1 MEHRRIGSL
10 EVSVVGIGCNNFGV
24 RLDQAGT
31 DAVVAAALDEGITL
45 FDTAD
50 IYGASRSESFLASA
64 LGARRSDVVIATKF
78 GLPSAEL
85 PGGGSAAYVRS
96 ACERSLRELRT
107 DVIDLYQYHV
117 RDSTVPLEET
127 MEAMAELV
135 AEGKVREIGCS
146 NFSGDDLR
154 TARAIDGV
162 PDFASVQN
170 QYSLLWREPER
181 DVLAALDEL
190 DMGLLPFYPL
200 GNGLL
205 TGKYH
210 RGEAIDEGTRLGMM
224 PDDRRTHWLSDAML
238 DIVES
243 IRAISDDV
251 GIPMATLAFSWLAH
265 HPRVSSVIAG
275 ASKAEQVRQNAA
287 AVVSLDPSVI
297 ERLDEATASMVS
309 PA

>member
-1 MEHRRIGSL
+1 MEHRRIGTL

-31 DAVVAAALDEGITL
+31 DAVVAAALDEGVTF

-50 IYGASRSESFLASA
+50 IYGASRSEAHLAAA
-64 LGARRSDVVIATKF
+64 LGDRRSEAVIATKF
-78 GLPSAEL
+78 GLPSAER

-96 ACERSLRELRT
+96 SCERSLRELRT

-117 RDSTVPLEET
+117 LDPTVPLAET
-127 MEAMAELV
+127 MGAMAELV

-146 NFSGDDLR
+146 NFTSADLR
-154 TARAIDGV
+154 TARDIAGV
-162 PDFASVQN
+162 PPFASVQN

-181 DVLAALDEL
+181 DVLDTLAALG
-190 DMGLLPFYPL
+190 MGLLPYYPL

-205 TGKYH
+205 TGKYR
-210 RGEAIDEGTRLGMM
+210 RGEAIAGGTRLGMM
-224 PDDRRTHWLSDAML
+224 PEDRRAHWLGEPLL

-243 IRAISDDV
+243 IRAISNDV
-251 GIPMATLAFSWLAH
+251 GISMATLAFSWLAH
-265 HPRVSSVIAG
+265 HPEVSSVIAG
-275 ASKAEQVRQNAA
+275 ASTAEQVRQNASSVIA
-287 AVVSLDPSVI
+287 LDPSVV
-297 ERLDEATASMVS
+297 ERLDEATASMIS

>member
-31 DAVVAAALDEGITL
+31 DDVVGAALDEGITF

-50 IYGASRSESFLASA
+50 VYGASRSESFLATS
-64 LGARRSDVVIATKF
+64 LGGRRSEVVIATKF

-96 ACERSLRELRT
+96 SCERSLRELRT
-107 DVIDLYQYHV
+107 DVIDLFQYHV
-117 RDSTVPLEET
+117 RDATVPLDET
-127 MEAMAELV
+127 MGAMAELV

-146 NFSGDDLR
+146 NFSSVDLR
-154 TARAIDGV
+154 AARGIAGV
-162 PDFASVQN
+162 PPFASVQN

-181 DVLAALDEL
+181 DVLDTLDALG
-190 DMGLLPFYPL
+190 MALLPYYPL

-205 TGKYH
+205 TGKYR
-210 RGEAIDEGTRLGMM
+210 RGEDIDEGTRLGMM
-224 PDDRRTHWLSDAML
+224 PEDRRAHWLGDTLL
-238 DIVES
+238 DIVEA

-265 HPRVSSVIAG
+265 HPEVSSVIAG
-275 ASKAEQVRQNAA
+275 ASSAEQVRQNAA
-287 AVVSLDPSVI
+287 AVTTLDPSVI
-297 ERLDEATASMVS
+297 ERLDEATASMIS
-309 PA
+309 PG